1 MKQSTKFYQEILYP
15 FQDGIL
21 SIVKKLNTPFY
32 LTGGTALSR
41 HYFNHRFSDDLD
53 LFMNGN
59 KSYSRH
65 VEDIFRALEENK
77 TAGEFSIDYQRLRKE
92 ENYTQLFLKKK
103 AAQDSIDVELKIDII
118 NDVAAHYGDFEK
130 SETLGLVDSWR
141 NILSNKLSAIFRYEA
156 KDFVDIWI
164 IARKKAFNWKEIIL
178 EAKTKEVGVDPVAI
192 FEIIKSFPPDVL
204 SSIKWDMNVD
214 EKTFISDLS
223 TIADAI
229 FYGNEN
235 TLYSSQLPSD
245 DKRPA

>member
-1 MKQSTKFYQEILYP
+1 MKQSAKFYPEMLYP

-65 VEDIFRALEENK
+65 VEEIFRVLEENK
-77 TAGEFSIDYQRLRKE
+77 AAGEFSIDYQRLRKE
-92 ENYTQLFLKKK
+92 EDYTQLFLIKK
-103 AAQDSIDVELKIDII
+103 AAQVNIQVELKIDLI
-118 NDVAAHYGDFEK
+118 NDVAAHYGDFEYD
-130 SETLGLVDSWR
+130 ETLGLIDSWR
-141 NILSNKLSAIFRYEA
+141 NILSNRLSAIFRYEA

-164 IARKKAFNWKEIIL
+164 IAKKKSFHWKEIIL
-178 EAKTKEVGVDPVAI
+178 EAKTKEAGVDPIAV

-204 SSIKWDMNVD
+204 SSIKWDMQID
-214 EKTFISDLS
+214 EEVFISDLS
-223 TIADAI
+223 TMADDI

-235 TLYSSQLPSD
+235 TLNRASNE
-245 DKRPA
+245 